1 MFTAGDLDADPQGRQ
16 PLVTVATMLSL
27 PFDSDDVAE
36 ISDELIASTVGIQGG
51 TIVSRRSTHFA
62 VIAGHRVDAP
72 PPNGNPYRH
81 YLAVWPNERFVRL
94 VAILPM
100 DSPQEVLDA
109 VDAMAASVQPRE

>member
-72 PPNGNPYRH
+72 PPMETHTATTWQCGPTNGSSA
-81 YLAVWPNERFVRL
+81 L
-94 VAILPM
+94 
-100 DSPQEVLDA
+100 
-109 VDAMAASVQPRE
+109 